1 MTKTITPVNVQISE
15 REARYLVD
23 LIEWAKAKG
32 YKVND
37 WDELGMQSLEFV
49 AEAIID
55 ETVRNYGRGT
65 GGSWEEKN
73 CVGDHM
79 RGLHSNYFNCTI
91 YSNGSTF
98 NTECPF
104 CE

>member
-1 MTKTITPVNVQISE
+1 MTKTITPVNVELSE

-32 YKVND
+32 YKGND
-37 WDELGMQSLEFV
+37 WDEGEMEYLEFV

-73 CVGDHM
+73 CIGDHM
-79 RGLHSNYFNCTI
+79 RGQH
-91 YSNGSTF
+91 GSTS

>member
-23 LIEWAKAKG
+23 LINWAKANG
-32 YKVND
+32 YKSND
-37 WDELGMQSLEFV
+37 SDEQEMGDIEIA
-49 AEAIID
+49 AESIID
-55 ETVRNYGRGT
+55 ETVRNYGRST
-65 GGSWEEKN
+65 GASWDEKN
-73 CVGDHM
+73 YIKAHM
-79 RGLHSNYFNCTI
+79 RGQH
-91 YSNGSTF
+91 GSTF